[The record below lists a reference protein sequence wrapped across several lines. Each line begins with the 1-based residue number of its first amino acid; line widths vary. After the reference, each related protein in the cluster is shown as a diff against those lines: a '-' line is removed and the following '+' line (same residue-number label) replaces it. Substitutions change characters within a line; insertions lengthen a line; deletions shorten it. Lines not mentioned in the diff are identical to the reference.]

1 MADILCLGELLI
13 DFCSMQTD
21 ATLAEAAS
29 FARSPGGAPA
39 NVAVAAARLGC
50 KSGFIGAVGDD
61 PFGEYLQG
69 VLAAER
75 VDISHLVR
83 LAGARTPLAFAAV
96 RSDGAGDFFFVHDQ
110 AGLAPLRSEHIDETS
125 LAAASAL
132 HFGSIS
138 RILPEARAATDKA
151 RDIARRHG
159 LLVSYDPNYRP
170 RLWPDAAQARQ
181 RILEG
186 FTGCQVAKISD
197 QEWPFLFGQADFAAG
212 AASLQERGVELVI
225 RSEGAAGASFATRKV
240 RGHEKAFAVRS
251 VEFTGAGDAFVACT
265 IVELLRARRDGL
277 AVADLDELRLRAI
290 IRRAN
295 AVGALTTTQAGA
307 IPALP
312 TQAKVDAFLSK
323 DKA

>member
-13 DFCSMQTD
+13 DFCSMQMD

-29 FARSPGGAPA
+29 FAKAPGGAPA

-50 KSGFIGAVGDD
+50 ASGFIGAVGDD
-61 PFGEYLQG
+61 PFGEYLQS
-69 VLAAER
+69 VLAAEK
-75 VDISHLVR
+75 VDTSGLVR

-110 AGLAPLRSEHIDETS
+110 AGLAPLRAEHIDETS

-138 RILPEARAATDKA
+138 RIMPDSRAATDKA
-151 RDIARRHG
+151 REIARRHG

-170 RLWPDAAQARQ
+170 RLWPDAAEARQ

-186 FTGCQVAKISD
+186 FAGCQVAKISD
-197 QEWPFLFGQADFAAG
+197 QEWPFLLGQADFAAG
-212 AASLQERGVELVI
+212 AAGLLEMGVELVI
-225 RSEGAAGASFATRKV
+225 RSEGAAGASFATRRV
-240 RGHEKAFAVRS
+240 QGHEKAFTVRS

-265 IVELLRARRDGL
+265 IAELLQARRRGL
-277 AVADLDELRLRAI
+277 AIADLSEAQLRTI
-290 IRRAN
+290 IRRSN
-295 AVGALTTTQAGA
+295 AVGALTTTKAGA

-312 TQAKVDAFLSK
+312 TKAEVDAFLSK